1 MSKGLFYNFA
11 VVDAGSAIDAEAGTI
26 LGVAVI
32 TAGPARG
39 HFDWESG
46 KPLYADATTLQEVMQ
61 CAQTYAGGLKVKF
74 NHGSGVGDI
83 VGRLENFRI
92 DGDVLRADF
101 RALSA
106 SPHRAYLFEIAAT
119 IPESFGLSVSFS
131 GKPTTS
137 GERAFARC
145 SEIYSADFVDEPAAN
160 PSGLFQRGAGNPAE
174 AAQTQPKSNLK
185 MEDEKKEDPIAAMSA
200 AIEDLSKRLSALE
213 ANGSEKEEE
222 MSEDEQ
228 EKEEMQAKRDERIAM
243 AALKAFSAQFGTP
256 PAKTSHEAKREE
268 KKPEKTFEAVVA
280 EKAIELKSKAAAINA
295 VRLSH
300 PELHQAY
307 EARIRAGEVITL

>member
-11 VVDAGSAIDAEAGTI
+11 VVDSISAIDAEAGTI
-26 LGVAVI
+26 IGVAVI

-106 SPHRAYLFEIAAT
+106 SPHRAYLFEIAST
-119 IPESFGLSVSFS
+119 IPESFGLSVAFS
-131 GKPTTS
+131 GKPVAG
-137 GERAFARC
+137 GEHAFARC

>member
-11 VVDAGSAIDAEAGTI
+11 VVDSGSAIDAEAGTI

-39 HFDWESG
+39 HSDWESG
-46 KPLYADATTLQEVMQ
+46 KPLYADATTLREVMQ

-106 SPHRAYLFEIAAT
+106 SPHRAYLFEIAST

-131 GKPTTS
+131 GKPTAS

-160 PSGLFQRGAGNPAE
+160 PTGLFQRGAGNPAE
-174 AAQTQPKSNLK
+174 AAQSQLKSNLQ
-185 MEDEKKEDPIAAMSA
+185 MEDEKKDDPIAAMSA
-200 AIEDLSKRLSALE
+200 ALEAISARLSALE
-213 ANGSEKEEE
+213 AVGEKEEA
-222 MSEDEQ
+222 MADEDE
-228 EKEEMQAKRDERIAM
+228 EKKEEMQAKRDERIAM
-243 AALKAFSAQFGTP
+243 AALKAFAAQFGTP
-256 PAKTSHEAKREE
+256 AAPVSHEAKRED
-268 KKPEKTFEAVVA
+268 KQPVKTFEAVVA
-280 EKAIELKSKAAAINA
+280 EKAVELKSKAAAIKSVA
-295 VRLSH
+295 VSH

-307 EARIRAGEVITL
+307 LARVRAGEVITL

>member
-11 VVDAGSAIDAEAGTI
+11 VVDSISAIDAEAGTI
-26 LGVAVI
+26 IGVAVI

-61 CAQTYAGGLKVKF
+61 CAQTYVGGLKVKF

-92 DGDVLRADF
+92 NGDVLRADF

-106 SPHRAYLFEIAAT
+106 SPHRAYLFEIAST

-200 AIEDLSKRLSALE
+200 AIEDLSRRLSALE

>member
-11 VVDAGSAIDAEAGTI
+11 VVDSGSAIDAEAGTI

-32 TAGPARG
+32 TEGPARG

-46 KPLYADATTLQEVMQ
+46 KPLYADATTLREVMQ

-92 DGDVLRADF
+92 EGNVLRADF

-106 SPHRAYLFEIAAT
+106 SPHRAYLFEIAST

-131 GKPTTS
+131 GKPTAS

-160 PSGLFQRGAGNPAE
+160 PNGLFQRGAGNPAD
-174 AAQTQPKSNLK
+174 AASTQPKSNLK
-185 MEDEKKEDPIAAMSA
+185 MEDEKKEVDPIAAMSA
-200 AIEDLSKRLSALE
+200 TIEALTARLSALE
-213 ANGSEKEEE
+213 SANKQDEELEDKRAEK
-222 MSEDEQ
+222 
-228 EKEEMQAKRDERIAM
+228 IAM
-243 AALKAFSAQFGTP
+243 SALKAFSAQFGTP
-256 PAKTSHEAKREE
+256 PAPVSHEPKRED
-268 KKPEKTFEAVVA
+268 KQPIKTFEAVVA
-280 EKAIELKSKAAAINA
+280 EKAVELKSKAAAIKA
-295 VRLSH
+295 VALSH

-307 EARIRAGEVITL
+307 LARVRAGEVITL